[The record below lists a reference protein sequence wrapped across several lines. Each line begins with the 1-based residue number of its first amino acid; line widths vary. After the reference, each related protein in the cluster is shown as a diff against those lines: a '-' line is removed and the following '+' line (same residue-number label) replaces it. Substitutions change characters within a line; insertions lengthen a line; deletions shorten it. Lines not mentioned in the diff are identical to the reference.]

1 MKVLNTLKPGLDEKL
16 YDNALVIELTQQE
29 HRVEQ
34 QKVFPVHF
42 EDRLIGTLVPNLIVD
57 ELVIVDPKVTGSFP
71 DTHVAQMTGY
81 LAITELQLALPLNL
95 KLSRLAWNRVVRTDQ
110 SNPEKTSPPLR
121 PIDVIPPK
129 PIRAIRAIRG
139 QKLRNLAPLPPQ
151 TPPFLA

>member
-1 MKVLNTLKPGLDEKL
+1 
-16 YDNALVIELTQQE
+16 
-29 HRVEQ
+29 
-34 QKVFPVHF
+34 
-42 EDRLIGTLVPNLIVD
+42 
-57 ELVIVDPKVTGSFP
+57 
-71 DTHVAQMTGY
+71 MTGY

-139 QKLRNLAPLPPQ
+139 QKLRNLAPLPSQ